1 MAIFKHAY
9 LKHIDEMRRYYS
21 QDLPCFAG
29 HDWDH
34 ISEVVDEAQFIC
46 SKLGVEYTLE
56 IEYACILHD
65 IGVTEGRERHHYMGA
80 YMAYKKCINWGFS
93 SEFAEKVMIMVLNH
107 RASSLEDP
115 IILEAI
121 KDNISSL
128 IVNLADRRISRISAE
143 TYFRS
148 AVSRSLKYH
157 LAKGESLDEAWVEVE
172 KHFREKFGVGG
183 YAYLNPLINKVRKV
197 PLDEFIQSKL
207 DSEIGFRAEAEKA
220 LMDNSDFG
228 LHNI

>member
-1 MAIFKHAY
+1 
-9 LKHIDEMRRYYS
+9 
-21 QDLPCFAG
+21 
-29 HDWDH
+29 
-34 ISEVVDEAQFIC
+34 
-46 SKLGVEYTLE
+46 
-56 IEYACILHD
+56 
-65 IGVTEGRERHHYMGA
+65 
-80 YMAYKKCINWGFS
+80 MAYKKCINWGFS

-121 KDNISSL
+121 KDNTPSL

-143 TYFRS
+143 TYFRET
-148 AVSRSLKYH
+148 VSRSLKYH

-197 PLDEFIQSKL
+197 PLDEFVQSKL
-207 DSEIGFRAEAEKA
+207 DSEIGFRAEAEKS
-220 LMDNSDFG
+220 LSDNSDFG